1 LYPVIVATQMMESMI
16 KNAVPTR
23 AEVNDVEGAVFDGA
37 DAVMLSGEAA
47 VGQYP
52 CETVEMMAACA
63 RTADMFKP
71 LVKME
76 L

>member
-1 LYPVIVATQMMESMI
+1 VIVATQMMESMI

-23 AEVNDVEGAVFDGA
+23 AEVNDVCTAVFDGA

-47 VGQYP
+47 IGQYP
-52 CETVEMMAACA
+52 CETVEIMASSAA
-63 RTADMFKP
+63 TADMFKP
-71 LVKME
+71 LVRME